1 MESYSLREI
10 ADLLQIT
17 EIELQDLIDSA
28 IISSSIKGQFVLNK
42 TDIRQYLKFLLDSDD
57 TMLLKQEIEIKK
69 RAKFIIKWFLI

>member
-28 IISSSIKGQFVLNK
+28 IISSSTKGRFVLNK
-42 TDIRQYLKFLLDSDD
+42 TDIRQYLKFLVDSDD

-69 RAKFIIKWFLI
+69 RAKFIIKCFLI